1 MLDLQEKDKQMICE
15 LVQQVFTSKIE
26 ILAYGSRVNG
36 DNHDSSDLD
45 LVVRTKS
52 LNRLEPMEL
61 SNFKEKLQ
69 KSNIPIFVQVMD
81 WAIIPE
87 HFRDNINRKNVVL
100 FSN

>member
-1 MLDLQEKDKQMICE
+1 MLDLQDKDKQMICE
-15 LVQQVFTSKIE
+15 LAQRVFTSKIE

-36 DNHDSSDLD
+36 DNHDASDLD
-45 LVVRTKS
+45 LVVRTKN